1 MTYIHTHFLEE
12 NSHQGQGSG
21 YDQSLTC
28 VVEIRI
34 IASCS
39 TLKYLYV
46 EIEWV
51 KIANSSVRM
60 PGLRYPGPPTNGRY
74 SFHDVQSPSGK
85 DGTTWDP
92 VDIGSVHFEAA
103 PCVPNKRKPC
113 RPTWMESKAGSAT
126 DTSNGLMSMSATV
139 QGNGGNDSD
148 DLAAMVH
155 DFIESGSPGLLD
167 ATDPDTKPPNPLQLR
182 DTLEVPKP

>member
-1 MTYIHTHFLEE
+1 VTYILIFLEE
-12 NSHQGQGSG
+12 NPHQGQGSG
-21 YDQSLTC
+21 YDQSFTC

-39 TLKYLYV
+39 ILKYLYV

-51 KIANSSVRM
+51 KIANPSVRM
-60 PGLRYPGPPTNGRY
+60 PGLRYPGPPTNGGY
-74 SFHDVQSPSGK
+74 SFFHDVQSPSGT

-103 PCVPNKRKPC
+103 PCVPNKHKPC
-113 RPTWMESKAGSAT
+113 RPTWMKSKPGSAT
-126 DTSNGLMSMSATV
+126 DALMSMSAPV

-167 ATDPDTKPPNPLQLR
+167 ATDPDTKPPTPLQLR
-182 DTLEVPKP
+182 DTLEVHKP

>member
-1 MTYIHTHFLEE
+1 
-12 NSHQGQGSG
+12 
-21 YDQSLTC
+21 
-28 VVEIRI
+28 
-34 IASCS
+34 
-39 TLKYLYV
+39 
-46 EIEWV
+46 
-51 KIANSSVRM
+51 M